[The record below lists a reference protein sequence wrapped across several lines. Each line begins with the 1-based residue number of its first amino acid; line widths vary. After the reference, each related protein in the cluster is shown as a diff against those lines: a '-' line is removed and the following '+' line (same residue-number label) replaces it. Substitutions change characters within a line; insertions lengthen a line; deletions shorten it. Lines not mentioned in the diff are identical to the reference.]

1 MDIYLVRIS
10 ERSDNSLFVERKP
23 NATTD
28 DDYIAISHV
37 WGTPET
43 IKATEVD
50 GVGTVYLS
58 PGKKG
63 ILSILRGETVC
74 GEGWFWMDL
83 FCIDQTEGASIS
95 IADQLMAIP
104 AIYKSSRCVKVLIE
118 TPVCESWQVQAS
130 HVIADPTTDSDLL
143 TEEELRHARKCP
155 HMLFCDP
162 WFERL
167 WTRQEGL
174 YGSVLEVVLLN
185 PISCPRL
192 QSQAKSGR
200 DGRIAEGTALAKRTI
215 AESFFVDK
223 IAYHGIPVSEVEAER
238 IQRSLYLDFV
248 YRHRVDIERYGGQI
262 GPAPS
267 YSPISEA
274 WRSGRITTKPRDYV
288 LAVFPDISGYQVPIN
303 ARKMPFHELVANA
316 LGQLAVRERF
326 HIAPKIPKGLM
337 MAISSKESVNSWM
350 PKEPTSITEAFDS
363 FIARVSDE
371 PKTATDAK
379 FFAVA
384 HRIRLEE
391 LDFSRSNISEIKDL
405 WRTTADIV
413 KHMTYVS
420 PSGPCTGTRNNVQ
433 TEQGLLH
440 QYFVHQFATLAVE
453 QYLPKAKLNTLQ
465 LATTGVLTF
474 DKVESIPGD
483 VFSHELRRFLVSLIC
498 GTSLHTAD
506 IILESA
512 HFRLV
517 SSEYGKL
524 LALLRRDILCHPEQ
538 EDFMLI
544 GNTLWPMQGF
554 LIGLNTDKACFM
566 IGRTAIPTS
575 KFWDNIQ
582 IVKQ

>member
-43 IKATEVD
+43 IKATKVD

-118 TPVCESWQVQAS
+118 TPVYESLQAQAS
-130 HVIADPTTDSDLL
+130 RVIADPTTDSDLL
-143 TEEELRHARKCP
+143 AEEELRHARKCP

-174 YGSVLEVVLLN
+174 YG
-185 PISCPRL
+185 
-192 QSQAKSGR
+192 

-215 AESFFVDK
+215 AESFFFDK
-223 IAYHGIPVSEVEAER
+223 IAYHGISVSEVEAEQ

-248 YRHRVDIERYGGQI
+248 YKHRVDIERYGGQI

-274 WRSGRITTKPRDYV
+274 WRSGRTTTKPRDYV

-337 MAISSKESVNSWM
+337 MATSSKESVNSWM
-350 PKEPTSITEAFDS
+350 PKEPTSTTEAFDS
-363 FIARVSDE
+363 FIVRVSDE

-384 HRIRLEE
+384 HMHRIRLEE
-391 LDFSRSNISEIKDL
+391 LDFSRSNISEIKHDG
-405 WRTTADIV
+405 R
-413 KHMTYVS
+413 HRQTYDVRLT
-420 PSGPCTGTRNNVQ
+420 SGFWTLHRN
-433 TEQGLLH
+433 
-440 QYFVHQFATLAVE
+440 
-453 QYLPKAKLNTLQ
+453 KK
-465 LATTGVLTF
+465 
-474 DKVESIPGD
+474 
-483 VFSHELRRFLVSLIC
+483 
-498 GTSLHTAD
+498 
-506 IILESA
+506 
-512 HFRLV
+512 
-517 SSEYGKL
+517 
-524 LALLRRDILCHPEQ
+524 
-538 EDFMLI
+538 
-544 GNTLWPMQGF
+544 
-554 LIGLNTDKACFM
+554 
-566 IGRTAIPTS
+566 
-575 KFWDNIQ
+575 
-582 IVKQ
+582 